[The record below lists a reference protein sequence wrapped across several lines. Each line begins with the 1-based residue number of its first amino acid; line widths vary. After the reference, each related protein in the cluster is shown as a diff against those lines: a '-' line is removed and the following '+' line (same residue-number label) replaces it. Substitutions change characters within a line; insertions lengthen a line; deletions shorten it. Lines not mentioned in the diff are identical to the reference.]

1 MRMIGK
7 NSGYRGGKKLSIVA
21 IYGFVFTMDLGL
33 DTGKHEFPDIP
44 DSNRKPYSH
53 LGTVDGRDKSSLRA
67 VKILRFLFGIKI
79 INYISRNLF
88 GNEDQWIYIYI

>member
-79 INYISRNLF
+79 TIFLVIYLEMRIN
-88 GNEDQWIYIYI
+88 GYIYI

>member
-1 MRMIGK
+1 MIGK

-79 INYISRNLF
+79 TIFLVIYLEMRIN
-88 GNEDQWIYIYI
+88 EYIYI

>member
-1 MRMIGK
+1 MIGK

-79 INYISRNLF
+79 TIFLVIYLEMRIN
-88 GNEDQWIYIYI
+88 GYIYIFK